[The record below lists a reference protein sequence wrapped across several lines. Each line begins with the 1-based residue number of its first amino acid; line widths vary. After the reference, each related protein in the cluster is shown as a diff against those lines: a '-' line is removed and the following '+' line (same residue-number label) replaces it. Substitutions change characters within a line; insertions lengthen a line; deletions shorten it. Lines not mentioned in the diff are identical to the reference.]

1 MELTQLQTPLRGEM
15 PISFF
20 DESPAWGIPEQGL
33 YKVYHD
39 GSHYVGTLC
48 NKRGDRKCIVSE
60 ASENPRKKRTGQTE
74 TDILFDMRCSEAVN
88 NGLKGKALENTL
100 CLEMR
105 NDVDG
110 DVREYVQKHIRRRWH
125 NLYARKKRFRRK
137 AYLNPWNYFVT
148 ITYDDNKLC
157 ETEFKQRLR
166 KCLANF
172 ATRRNWRYM
181 GVFERAPETG
191 RLHFHALLFV
201 PEYEMVGEIRERRD
215 YSTQSH
221 DMQTTYANTFFER
234 TFGRN
239 DFKELTDVDLTHG
252 NTIEYLLKY
261 IGKSN
266 ERIVYSRGIK
276 GEVMLELPGDSIAC
290 EMQDYVQKYV
300 LFDDIVD
307 WSTDVMRFKYEQQT
321 FLT

>member
-60 ASENPRKKRTGQTE
+60 ARENPRKKRNGQTE
-74 TDILFDMRCSEAVN
+74 ADILFDMRCSEAVN
-88 NGLKGKALENTL
+88 
-100 CLEMR
+100 
-105 NDVDG
+105 
-110 DVREYVQKHIRRRWH
+110 
-125 NLYARKKRFRRK
+125 
-137 AYLNPWNYFVT
+137 
-148 ITYDDNKLC
+148 NKLC

-201 PEYEMVGEIRERRD
+201 PEYEMVGDIRERRD

-252 NTIEYLLKY
+252 STIEYLLKY

-300 LFDDIVD
+300 LFDDVVE
-307 WSTDVMRFKYEQQT
+307 WSTDVMRFRYEQQT

>member
-1 MELTQLQTPLRGEM
+1 MLLYAM
-15 PISFF
+15 PI
-20 DESPAWGIPEQGL
+20 
-33 YKVYHD
+33 
-39 GSHYVGTLC
+39 
-48 NKRGDRKCIVSE
+48 
-60 ASENPRKKRTGQTE
+60 
-74 TDILFDMRCSEAVN
+74 
-88 NGLKGKALENTL
+88 
-100 CLEMR
+100 
-105 NDVDG
+105 
-110 DVREYVQKHIRRRWH
+110 
-125 NLYARKKRFRRK
+125 
-137 AYLNPWNYFVT
+137 VT
-148 ITYDDNKLC
+148 IVMLLYGLVSGETNNDYNKDS
-157 ETEFKQRLR
+157 

-172 ATRRNWRYM
+172 ATRRSWRYM

-201 PEYEMVGEIRERRD
+201 PEYEMVGDIRERRD
-215 YSTQSH
+215 YSTQLH

-239 DFKELTDVDLTHG
+239 DFKELTDVDLTYG
-252 NTIEYLLKY
+252 RTIEYLLKY

-290 EMQDYVQKYV
+290 EMQNYVQKYV